1 MYRWSRWFLTVAL
14 CLLAVWL
21 PQPRAN
27 AAQPVYLFLQANGSE
42 IQGESQQVT
51 LGRAG
56 AIECLSYEQSVLV
69 PFERNGAI
77 ATGRRQYAPIRITKR
92 IDKSSPLLFK
102 ALTDNAVVEGEFR
115 FYRLSPTGD
124 GTTEQYYTVS
134 FQQGRVASVKQVSP
148 DALSPATAEA
158 PPVEEVT
165 FSFAQIGWRYE
176 NGGIEHEDFVTIRR

>member
-69 PFERNGAI
+69 PFERNGRSPPADVNM
-77 ATGRRQYAPIRITKR
+77 RRFGSPNASINRLLY
-92 IDKSSPLLFK
+92 SSKP
-102 ALTDNAVVEGEFR
+102 
-115 FYRLSPTGD
+115 
-124 GTTEQYYTVS
+124 
-134 FQQGRVASVKQVSP
+134 
-148 DALSPATAEA
+148 
-158 PPVEEVT
+158 
-165 FSFAQIGWRYE
+165 
-176 NGGIEHEDFVTIRR
+176 